1 MDVLLRRYLWVVD
14 LIGIMVGAALAG
26 DATATLIAAALPMEA
41 APSARRVE
49 AAVPPT
55 PPPPPNKSV
64 EHIVQRNIFCSTCT
78 GTRLPEQTRRAL
90 TLLAIMYAPPPSDP
104 RWSVAIVRDDA
115 AATTGP
121 YAVGARL
128 GDATVAA
135 IEDVR
140 VVLDEH
146 GRTEL
151 LELLPQ
157 RRSPPGRAPAKATF
171 DGIRQTAANR
181 FEVRRDVLEQFLA
194 GGITP
199 GWPRVVPQAR
209 DGEVTESGTLKG
221 FPNPPAMVR
230 GEQSS
235 PAPHAP
241 IGFRVFGIAANSPF
255 AALGLASG
263 DVLLQVNGRSIATP
277 AAALAAVTSLRTANH
292 VSLSIARG
300 DRLIRLD
307 YDVRDAV

>member
-26 DATATLIAAALPMEA
+26 DATATMIAAALPMDA

-49 AAVPPT
+49 TPA

-78 GTRLPEQTRRAL
+78 GTPLPEQTRRAL

-209 DGEVTESGTLKG
+209 DGEPV
-221 FPNPPAMVR
+221 
-230 GEQSS
+230 
-235 PAPHAP
+235 
-241 IGFRVFGIAANSPF
+241 GFRVFGIAANSPF

-307 YDVRDAV
+307 YDIRDAV

>member
-26 DATATLIAAALPMEA
+26 DATATMIAAALPMDA

-49 AAVPPT
+49 TPA

-209 DGEVTESGTLKG
+209 DGEPV
-221 FPNPPAMVR
+221 
-230 GEQSS
+230 
-235 PAPHAP
+235 
-241 IGFRVFGIAANSPF
+241 GFRVFGIAANSPF

-307 YDVRDAV
+307 YDIRDAV

>member
-26 DATATLIAAALPMEA
+26 DATATMIAAALPMDA
-41 APSARRVE
+41 APPARHVE
-49 AAVPPT
+49 T
-55 PPPPPNKSV
+55 PVQTPSRPDKPI
-64 EHIVQRNIFCSTCT
+64 EHIVRRNIFCSTCT
-78 GTRLPEQTRRAL
+78 GTPLPEQTRRAL

-146 GRTEL
+146 GRTEW

-157 RRSPPGRAPAKATF
+157 RRSPPGRAQAKATF

-209 DGEVTESGTLKG
+209 AGEAV
-221 FPNPPAMVR
+221 
-230 GEQSS
+230 
-235 PAPHAP
+235 
-241 IGFRVFGIAANSPF
+241 GFRVFGIAGGSPF
-255 AALGLASG
+255 AALGLTSG

-277 AAALAAVTSLRTANH
+277 ATALAAVTSLRTANH

-300 DRLIRLD
+300 DRLVRLD
-307 YDVRDAV
+307 YDIRDAV

>member
-26 DATATLIAAALPMEA
+26 DATATMIAAALPMDA
-41 APSARRVE
+41 APPARRVE
-49 AAVPPT
+49 TPA

-209 DGEVTESGTLKG
+209 DGEPV
-221 FPNPPAMVR
+221 
-230 GEQSS
+230 
-235 PAPHAP
+235 
-241 IGFRVFGIAANSPF
+241 GFRVFGIAANSPF

-307 YDVRDAV
+307 YDIRDAV

>member
-26 DATATLIAAALPMEA
+26 DATATMIAAALPMDA

-49 AAVPPT
+49 TPA

-78 GTRLPEQTRRAL
+78 GTPSPEQTRRAL

-128 GDATVAA
+128 GDARVAA

-146 GRTEL
+146 GRTEV

-181 FEVRRDVLEQFLA
+181 FEVRRDVIEQFLA

-199 GWPRVVPQAR
+199 GRPRVVPQAR
-209 DGEVTESGTLKG
+209 DGE
-221 FPNPPAMVR
+221 
-230 GEQSS
+230 
-235 PAPHAP
+235 P